1 MKSPAALGLVLFLA
15 ACQHSRG
22 HASNH
27 RVGPELVEAGPGPAD
42 AVVRTA
48 LADAQRDGRRLLVYV
63 SATWCLPCE
72 RFQKALRAGELDAAF
87 PGLTMLKFD
96 HDRDL
101 PRLQEAGYTGNLI
114 PRFVIPGADGRGTAN
129 RIEGGTKAED
139 TVSASIGPRL
149 RRLLDGMPPG

>member
-15 ACQHSRG
+15 ACQHSQG
-22 HASNH
+22 HASAH
-27 RVGPELVEAGPGPAD
+27 RAGPELVEAGPGPAD

-63 SATWCLPCE
+63 SATWCQPCE

-101 PRLQEAGYTGNLI
+101 PRLQDAGYTGNLI
-114 PRFVIPGADGRGTAN
+114 PRFVIPGPDGRGTAN

-149 RRLLDGMPPG
+149 RRLLDGVPPG